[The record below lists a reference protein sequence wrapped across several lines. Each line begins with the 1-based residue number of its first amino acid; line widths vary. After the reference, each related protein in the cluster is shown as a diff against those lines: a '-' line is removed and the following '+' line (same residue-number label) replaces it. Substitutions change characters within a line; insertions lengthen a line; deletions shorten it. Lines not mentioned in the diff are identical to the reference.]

1 MNLIMM
7 TDVQTKQL
15 ENLAEPLNMVGFTS
29 KKHGECYQKK
39 ETWRILLSGH
49 GGPFGFCRKKQKTQ
63 NVITNMC

>member
-1 MNLIMM
+1 MC
-7 TDVQTKQL
+7 TDQATGEL
-15 ENLAEPLNMVGFTS
+15 GRTTE
-29 KKHGECYQKK
+29 HGWIHFK